1 MTTIITRLYDDPKTA
16 EYAVTALKLQNH
28 PDENIDVVEYGEGAK
43 AKMIDADVPE
53 ASADAYVKKMS
64 KGSTLVVYRAPVTP
78 FGAARN
84 AIDTL
89 DEFES
94 VDAGVENESV
104 YISEGAPADMFLDM
118 KVDTQHRHWATWGN
132 ERRRGLVSDAFGVP
146 TLTAQKSKDS
156 VMHGTRYMSRW
167 FWPMPLVIRTEPKSK
182 VW

>member
-1 MTTIITRLYDDPKTA
+1 MTTIITRLYDDRKTA
-16 EYAVTALKLQNH
+16 EHAVTALKLQNH

-43 AKMIDADVPE
+43 AAMIDARVPE
-53 ASADAYVKKMS
+53 PSADAYVKKMTR
-64 KGSTLVVYRAPVTP
+64 GRTLVVYRAPVTP

-94 VDAGVENESV
+94 VDAGVENQNV
-104 YISEGAPADMFLDM
+104 YLSEGPAEDMFLDM
-118 KVDTQHRHWATWGN
+118 KVDTQHRHYATWGN
-132 ERRRGLVSDAFGVP
+132 ERRRGLVSDAFGIP

-156 VMHGTRYMSRW
+156 VLHGTHYMSRW
-167 FWPMPLVIRTEPKSK
+167 FWPMPLVIRTKPKAN